1 MENIMRFPRIRRI
14 TILFFVLLIAIY
26 LGSILFFVSDFFQ
39 KNRDYIRYQ
48 EDLFQTSIDNV
59 LGSYEEFSNFIFYSE
74 VDTESILRL
83 VARAKNADD
92 EERTL
97 IRTLLYDELFRIYTL
112 STEYHF
118 SQLQF
123 HLPNGD
129 SFLRFHSP
137 EIFGD
142 NLFNVRESVRIANQ
156 EKKYVFG
163 FEEGR
168 ILSAYRFVYP
178 LFYQYKHIGSVEISV
193 SMSSVIEELNKSG
206 MRRDI
211 GFLMDK
217 YLVKSTVFESEMY
230 RYLPSDIS
238 DHYVYDTDVLKAMK
252 SNQYSIAANKDKD
265 FMESLKSLV
274 EKDVASRE
282 SFSHSMIYKDKAYLI
297 QFISVRDLKGNHA
310 GYLYSISENTF
321 LTDLNSEIKLILFLA
336 SFTLILVVVLFTVI
350 IRTQGAVRR
359 LAMLDPLTKA
369 YNRSSFYEFAS
380 KATSEQHRNKGKI
393 TVAML
398 DIDRFKKV
406 NDTYG
411 HGVGDIVLKQLSEIL
426 QKSMRGSD
434 VMARFGGEEFV
445 LLFPNT
451 DLKLGTEIVERIR
464 RTIEET
470 PFPQVEH
477 ITVSIGVTLK
487 LTGEDIDDAIL
498 LADEALYEAKATGRN
513 RVVAKT
519 REITNGLIAEDN
531 T

>member
-26 LGSILFFVSDFFQ
+26 LGSILFFVSAFFQ

-83 VARAKNADD
+83 LARAKNADD

-282 SFSHSMIYKDKAYLI
+282 SFSHSMI
-297 QFISVRDLKGNHA
+297 
-310 GYLYSISENTF
+310 
-321 LTDLNSEIKLILFLA
+321 
-336 SFTLILVVVLFTVI
+336 
-350 IRTQGAVRR
+350 
-359 LAMLDPLTKA
+359 
-369 YNRSSFYEFAS
+369 
-380 KATSEQHRNKGKI
+380 
-393 TVAML
+393 
-398 DIDRFKKV
+398 
-406 NDTYG
+406 
-411 HGVGDIVLKQLSEIL
+411 
-426 QKSMRGSD
+426 
-434 VMARFGGEEFV
+434 
-445 LLFPNT
+445 
-451 DLKLGTEIVERIR
+451 
-464 RTIEET
+464 
-470 PFPQVEH
+470 
-477 ITVSIGVTLK
+477 
-487 LTGEDIDDAIL
+487 
-498 LADEALYEAKATGRN
+498 
-513 RVVAKT
+513 
-519 REITNGLIAEDN
+519 
-531 T
+531 